1 MPDNIPVLDGLLRTL
16 RDWKALASRSI
27 FTRLSHPVQNMLRVY
42 TDEGLEQESWFAGV
56 ALQDL
61 NRLLIRPDLYSPAIF
76 PELTLTGIGKH
87 VVEHREN
94 VGDFQYQAFI
104 FVQVAFNRELLERVF
119 PGDVPERKRKEWN
132 NTQYFE

>member
-1 MPDNIPVLDGLLRTL
+1 MRAIPLRI
-16 RDWKALASRSI
+16 RAARA
-27 FTRLSHPVQNMLRVY
+27 HMLRVY

-76 PELTLTGIGKH
+76 PELTLTGIEKH

-94 VGDFQYQAFI
+94 VGDSQYQALI
-104 FVQVAFNRELLERVF
+104 FVKVAFNRELLERVF
-119 PGDVPERKRKEWN
+119 PGDVPERKRGEWN
-132 NTQYFE
+132 TTRYFE